1 MYIHVYMRKVLYK
14 HRASNKTMTYSPHL
28 PTNFVAILSS
38 VASNYESNA
47 KKIIYENIAF
57 A

>member
-1 MYIHVYMRKVLYK
+1 MRKVLYK